1 MKIRYTILILLLSMI
16 SFSFYM
22 SRADTIKSDLV
33 YLDIMGL
40 FLFMGLSFVNLMF
53 SLGFKK
59 F

>member
-1 MKIRYTILILLLSMI
+1 MKIRYAILILLLSMI

-22 SRADTIKSDLV
+22 SHVDTIKSDLV
-33 YLDIMGL
+33 YLGIMGL
-40 FLFMGLSFVNLMF
+40 FLFMGLSFVNFMF